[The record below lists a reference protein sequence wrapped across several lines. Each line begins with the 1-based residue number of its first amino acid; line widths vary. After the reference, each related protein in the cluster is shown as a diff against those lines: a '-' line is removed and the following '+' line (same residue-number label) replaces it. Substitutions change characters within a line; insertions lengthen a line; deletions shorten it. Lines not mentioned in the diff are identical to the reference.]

1 MPIFLEVGYDGLL
14 ALIIIIFL
22 IIGVVAFLISLFG
35 VYIYS
40 TVTDKNYTTKELLL
54 RALLITFI
62 LLVIS
67 GFICGLM

>member
-1 MPIFLEVGYDGLL
+1 MPIFLEAGYDGLL

-35 VYIYS
+35 VYIYFMI
-40 TVTDKNYTTKELLL
+40 TDKNYTTKELLL

-67 GFICGLM
+67 GFICGIL

>member
-1 MPIFLEVGYDGLL
+1 MPIFLEAGYDGLL
-14 ALIIIIFL
+14 TVIIIIFI

-40 TVTDKNYTTKELLL
+40 AITDKNYTTKELLL
-54 RALLITFI
+54 RALLITVI

-67 GFICGLM
+67 GFICGTL